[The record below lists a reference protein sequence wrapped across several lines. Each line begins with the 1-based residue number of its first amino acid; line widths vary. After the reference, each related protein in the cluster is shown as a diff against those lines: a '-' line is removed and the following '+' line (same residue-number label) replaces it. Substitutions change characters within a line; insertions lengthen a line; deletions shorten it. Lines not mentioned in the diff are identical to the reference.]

1 MASLAI
7 LGNLTFPNS
16 PNGANTAV
24 LIGAP
29 TRTIDDTDG
38 LAVAYNEKAEFELKV
53 AALGVKAVNFGS
65 ISNGKFVYIGVTQAV
80 TYKINGGSEEF
91 SIGAGG
97 FKMEVL
103 GAITAIEITA
113 GASDADVYILILGD

>member
-1 MASLAI
+1 MATLAI

-29 TRTIDDTDG
+29 TLTSTDTGG
-38 LAVAYNEKAEFELKV
+38 LEVAYNEKAEFELKIV
-53 AALGVKAVNFGS
+53 AAGVKDLDFGS
-65 ISNGKFVYIGVTQAV
+65 ISNGKFLYVGTNQAI
-80 TYKINGGSEEF
+80 TYKINGGTETF
-91 SIGAGG
+91 SVGAGG

-103 GAITAIEITA
+103 SAVTAIEITA
-113 GASDADVYILILGD
+113 GAQDADVYILILGD